1 MKRGD
6 LVMIKRSKDDVERTA
21 ALVLE
26 NGDMIAIEEGTHAI
40 VLNVDI
46 DPLDP
51 YMNEVR
57 VLINGMVGVLW
68 PHELEEL
75 DETR

>member
-1 MKRGD
+1 MKPGD
-6 LVMIKRSKDDVERTA
+6 LVMTKRDGSA
-21 ALVLE
+21 ALVLD
-26 NGDMIAIEEGTHAI
+26 NGDMIGIEGGTHAI

>member
-1 MKRGD
+1 MKPGD
-6 LVMIKRSKDDVERTA
+6 LVMTKRDSNVALVLDNDDMIGIEEGTP

-26 NGDMIAIEEGTHAI
+26 
-40 VLNVDI
+40 VDI

-51 YMNEVR
+51 YMNQVR
-57 VLINGMVGVLW
+57 VMINGMVGVLW

-75 DETR
+75 DEAR

>member
-6 LVMIKRSKDDVERTA
+6 LVMTKRDGSV
-21 ALVLE
+21 ALVLD
-26 NGDMIAIEEGTHAI
+26 NGDMIGIEEGTHAI
-40 VLNVDI
+40 VLDIDI

-68 PHELEEL
+68 PHEIEDL